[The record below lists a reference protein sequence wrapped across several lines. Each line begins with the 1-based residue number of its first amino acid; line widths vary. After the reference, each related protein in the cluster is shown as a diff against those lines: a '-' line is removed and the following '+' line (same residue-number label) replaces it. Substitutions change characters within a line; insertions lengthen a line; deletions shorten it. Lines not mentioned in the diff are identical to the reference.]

1 MTCVNPCQ
9 ENYLRITLALAA
21 SALGV
26 CMVCQPANAET
37 SPEFKDLP
45 VFASSNHMLDIQ
57 ITARPKQIQL
67 DEFSPEAWVYEVCF
81 RKDVVHGSCPD
92 DKRTVAEYGGM
103 HLALQ
108 QGDHLKIHF
117 INQLPPAPPDCEHL
131 SDAMGE
137 QLAANP
143 TNLHTHGL
151 IVEPRQ
157 PSEDNPTYG
166 DYIYLF
172 AYPKGTL
179 PIMTIPGVDSTDNA
193 VDYDIHIPLNHPS
206 GSYFLH
212 PHVHGLTLN
221 QITYGLAG
229 LITVGSVTDYLTIP
243 STHSTL
249 PAGIAV
255 RNLLLK
261 DMEVLPDGS
270 VLSQADTG
278 YCNPDPF
285 QETQPRNG
293 SCPGI
298 QYADDGGIHDYIGGK
313 WFFTVNGQV
322 FPTIHAAAAGEVW
335 RLSNTSGSRTY
346 QLDLEDDKNSQPIP
360 FQVLAVDG
368 ITLDS
373 IGGSSAVSASTGG
386 KIHTVPC
393 PETLS
398 GVPTAIC
405 ADFLHMMPSSRV
417 EVWVSPAAGRSSA
430 TFITHSYLTGP
441 AGDYWPTIRL
451 AHVEFPKNST
461 IRGEALAVRPA
472 TRDLLA
478 PTGLLKSAV
487 NINAGPW
494 LGDIPLN
501 AARTSAAKLPA
512 SASGALMAHLNAL
525 SKPNDTLSM
534 PCASLAP
541 GHHRRIF
548 FGLPADNPNN
558 FGVGYEE
565 VDEHGNPIPNTFHD
579 IAEFDDSVVN
589 VCLPLAP
596 GNKTATETWELINVS
611 GEDHNFH
618 IHQTKFHV
626 LSTTS
631 DTAPPDALMDNV
643 PVLHGTDPCDGT
655 IATWRMGSCQ
665 VKPVLV
671 SIPFAEVGDWVYH
684 CHILEHEDGG
694 MMAHIRVIPA
704 QDDNN

>member
-1 MTCVNPCQ
+1 M
-9 ENYLRITLALAA
+9 RINAALAVC
-21 SALGV
+21 ALGV
-26 CMVCQPANAET
+26 STACPATYAAT

-45 VFASSNHMLDIQ
+45 VFTSSNHVLDIQ
-57 ITARPKQIQL
+57 ITARAKQIQM

-81 RKDVVHGSCPD
+81 RKDVVKGACPA

-117 INQLPPAPPDCEHL
+117 INQLPPAPPDDKHL
-131 SDAMGE
+131 NDPMGE
-137 QLAANP
+137 YLAANP

-157 PSEDNPTYG
+157 PSSDNPTYG
-166 DYIYLF
+166 DYVYLF

-179 PIMTIPGVDSTDNA
+179 PVSTMPGVTSTDQA
-193 VDYDIHIPLNHPS
+193 VDYDYFIPLNHPS

-221 QITYGLAG
+221 QISEGLAG
-229 LITVGSVTDYLTIP
+229 IITVGGVTDYLTG
-243 STHSTL
+243 
-249 PAGIAV
+249 PATQAGAGLSPGITV
-255 RNLLLK
+255 RNMMLK
-261 DMEVLPDGS
+261 DMEVLPDGT
-270 VLSQADTG
+270 VQDQPDPG
-278 YCNPDPF
+278 YCNHDPF
-285 QETQPRNG
+285 QETAPRNG

-298 QYADDGGIHDYIGGK
+298 QYADDDGVHDYIGGK

-322 FPTIHAAAAGEVW
+322 YPTIHAGAKGEVW
-335 RLSNTSGSRTY
+335 RISNTSGSRTY
-346 QLDLEDDKNSQPIP
+346 QLDIENDKTGQPIP

-373 IGGSSAVSASTGG
+373 VGGSSTVAASTGG

-398 GVPTAIC
+398 GVPTTIC

-417 EVWVSPAAGRSSA
+417 EVWVPPAAAGHSA

-451 AHVEFPKNST
+451 AHVEFPSSNT
-461 IRGEALAVRPA
+461 RPEALAVKPA
-472 TRDLLA
+472 ARELLS
-478 PTGLLKSAV
+478 PTGLLNSDV
-487 NINAGPW
+487 HINAGPW

-501 AARTSAAKLPA
+501 TARAAAAKLPA
-512 SASGALMAHLNAL
+512 ASNAALTAHLHAMA
-525 SKPNDTLSM
+525 KPTNERSM
-534 PCASLAP
+534 PCATLAR

-548 FGLPADNPNN
+548 FGLPADNPDN

-565 VDEHGNPIPNTFHD
+565 VDEHGNPIPSTFQD
-579 IAEFDDSVVN
+579 IKEFDDSVVN

-596 GNKTATETWELINVS
+596 GNKTATETWELVNVS

-626 LSTTS
+626 LSTTAGA
-631 DTAPPDALMDNV
+631 APPNALMDNV
-643 PVLHGTDPCDGT
+643 PVLHGSDACDGT
-655 IATWRMGSCQ
+655 ITTWRMGACQ

-671 SIPFAEVGDWVYH
+671 SIPFAQVGDWVYH

-694 MMAHIRVIPA
+694 MMAHIRVIPSKD
-704 QDDNN
+704 DDN